1 MTVSA
6 LEESTLITWS
16 TGELR
21 MLMMSHPVIK
31 SIFNT
36 VVGKDI
42 TIKLY
47 QVIAQPFGNKVGAT
61 QLIYFHFHKIS
72 IRSRNERKIY
82 DFRCQ

>member
-21 MLMMSHPVIK
+21 MLMMSHPVIR

-47 QVIAQPFGNKVGAT
+47 QVKSTIT
-61 QLIYFHFHKIS
+61 YW
-72 IRSRNERKIY
+72 
-82 DFRCQ
+82 

>member
-16 TGELR
+16 TDELR
-21 MLMMSHPVIK
+21 MLMMSHPVIR

-47 QVIAQPFGNKVGAT
+47 QVKAQTLLVIKEGLHNPF
-61 QLIYFHFHKIS
+61 YFMFMK
-72 IRSRNERKIY
+72 
-82 DFRCQ
+82 